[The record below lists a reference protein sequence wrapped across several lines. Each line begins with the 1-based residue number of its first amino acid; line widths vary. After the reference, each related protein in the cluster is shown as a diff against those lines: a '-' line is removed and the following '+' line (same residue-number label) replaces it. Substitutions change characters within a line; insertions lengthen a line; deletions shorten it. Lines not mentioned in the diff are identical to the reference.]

1 MSRTSNF
8 PFTNKVQGE
17 TQATYKLG
25 LYSNYSVTDESSE
38 ACHLTNKTC
47 ALDSPE
53 NITLRAQNIQQVN
66 TTLKVLYPTPV
77 SAGVKYGIHYETVM
91 STIDDISG
99 DRFDEPI
106 VINIDIRHGK
116 SSTWSANDAANVIE
130 CLQRAMSALFADSG
144 KSRIPDLM
152 RLSERP
158 ISD

>member
-1 MSRTSNF
+1 MSKTSNF
-8 PFTNKVQGE
+8 PFSNITEGE
-17 TQATYKLG
+17 NHQIYKLG
-25 LYSNYSVTDESSE
+25 LYSNYSITDESSE

-53 NITLRAQNIQQVN
+53 DITLRAQNIQQVN

-77 SAGVKYGIHYETVM
+77 SAGVKYGVHYETVM
-91 STIDDISG
+91 TTIDDVSG
-99 DRFDEPI
+99 ERFDEPI

-116 SSTWSANDAANVIE
+116 SATWSAEDAANVNI
-130 CLQRAMSALFADSG
+130 CLQRAISALYTNSG
-144 KSRIPDLM
+144 SSRIPDLM